1 MFDSLRAR
9 ITVAFLLVGAL
20 LVAISAVA
28 YVELRILGD
37 KVRAGSVVS
46 EFLEVTL
53 EIRRFEKNYFLYRQT
68 EDLFEQ
74 RRGHG

>member
-46 EFLEVTL
+46 EFL
-53 EIRRFEKNYFLYRQT
+53 
-68 EDLFEQ
+68 
-74 RRGHG
+74 